1 MAEKRKSVFKRPSRR
16 RRNRSST
23 PVPDLLSPYLP
34 GPELFI
40 SSPISAIQTRPVYLS
55 ATVDSSPRGVFFSSI
70 GHVPYSGSNPTL
82 SFDSN
87 PIPPNFSVFHTESG
101 VVQDFSSRSTAQF
114 ALPRTGRLVWAF
126 WVPVLVYIDS
136 TQSNPMTSTSS
147 NSQYGV
153 QRFFEEFRLPDY
165 TLDSFSGR
173 LLDVVANIAFSS
185 GNVQVELRHAI
196 TRLLIFVYLYII
208 KFWPFYIR
216 SLYIGSSN
224 FVYDLCIFLDCL
236 TYWNQGCVILLTA
249 EARFKQV
256 PTFNRCLS
264 SRL

>member
-40 SSPISAIQTRPVYLS
+40 SSPIPAIRARPAYSSAI
-55 ATVDSSPRGVFFSSI
+55 VDSSPRGAFLSPI

-87 PIPPNFSVFHTESG
+87 PISPNFSVFRTESG
-101 VVQDFSSRSTAQF
+101 VVQDFSSRSTAQV
-114 ALPRTGRLVWAF
+114 ALPPQIDWYG
-126 WVPVLVYIDS
+126 PSGSSSSYIDC
-136 TQSNPMTSTSS
+136 TQSNPMASTSS
-147 NSQYGV
+147 NPQYGV

-173 LLDVVANIAFSS
+173 LLDVVANTAFSS
-185 GNVQVELRHAI
+185 GNVQVELRHVI
-196 TRLLIFVYLYII
+196 TRLLI
-208 KFWPFYIR
+208 
-216 SLYIGSSN
+216 
-224 FVYDLCIFLDCL
+224 LCI
-236 TYWNQGCVILLTA
+236 YIL
-249 EARFKQV
+249 
-256 PTFNRCLS
+256 
-264 SRL
+264 